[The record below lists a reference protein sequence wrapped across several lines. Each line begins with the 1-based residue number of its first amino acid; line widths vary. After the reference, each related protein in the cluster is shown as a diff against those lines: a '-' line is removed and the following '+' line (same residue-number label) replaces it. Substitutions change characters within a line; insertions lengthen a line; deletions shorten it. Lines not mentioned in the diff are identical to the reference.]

1 MSGPRGWLAL
11 RLSFRFGRYRWLLRF
26 PPRFH
31 RWQLIA
37 ALAILLP
44 VGYVVSAVPTVMA
57 MDRLGVRN
65 HPLGTKFIEIFY
77 APLIWLE
84 MNVPWSRAFFEGE
97 VALLAW
103 MFGE

>member
-1 MSGPRGWLAL
+1 MSRPRGGLAV
-11 RLSFRFGRYRWLLRF
+11 RLSFRLGRYRWLLRF

-44 VGYVVSAVPTVMA
+44 VGYVVSAVPTEKA
-57 MDRLGVRN
+57 LERLGVDN
-65 HPLGTKFIEIFY
+65 HPLVGQSFEVVY
-77 APLIWLE
+77 APLIWLD
-84 MNVPWSRAFFEGE
+84 MNVPWCRAFFESE
-97 VALLAW
+97 DALLIW